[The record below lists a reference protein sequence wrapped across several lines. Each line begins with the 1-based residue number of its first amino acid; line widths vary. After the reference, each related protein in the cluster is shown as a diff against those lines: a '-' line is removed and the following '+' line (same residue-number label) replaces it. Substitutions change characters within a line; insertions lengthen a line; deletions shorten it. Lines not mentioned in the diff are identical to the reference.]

1 MQRRGSV
8 AQRKFYS
15 KLYEMSYFHLIDYE
29 DSEIFSGK
37 VSEGLARRVEPE
49 HSRLSVENAMR
60 LR

>member
-1 MQRRGSV
+1 
-8 AQRKFYS
+8 
-15 KLYEMSYFHLIDYE
+15 MSYFHLIDYE